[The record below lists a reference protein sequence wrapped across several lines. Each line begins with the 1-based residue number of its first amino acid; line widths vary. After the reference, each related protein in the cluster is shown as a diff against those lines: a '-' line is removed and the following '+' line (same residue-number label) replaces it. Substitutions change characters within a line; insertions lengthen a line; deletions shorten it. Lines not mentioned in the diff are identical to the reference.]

1 MNEVKK
7 HLDTAFQ
14 LISTVPVKGDAVEVM
29 AAARANLR
37 AAYQLLDK
45 QKEPE
50 TKDPE
55 EVSEDG

>member
-45 QKEPE
+45 QKEPGTE
-50 TKDPE
+50 DPE
-55 EVSEDG
+55 EVNKDG